1 MRSRLGLVLLAAALA
16 GGCSQPSSDP
26 LAERGRQVYLAQCTQ
41 CHNADPAQDGA
52 VGPAVKGA
60 SRELLEARIL
70 RGSYPPGYKPKRP
83 TNVMPPQ
90 PAVAPEI
97 PAPMKKSIGTE
108 SSVFVREATPERAPR
123 AAASGMAWPP
133 FDTWVA
139 EAMMTC
145 CAGQMTNQTLAHM
158 RLPSMPPMKIDQP

>member
-90 PAVAPEI
+90 PAVASEI
-97 PAPMKKSIGTE
+97 PAL
-108 SSVFVREATPERAPR
+108 
-123 AAASGMAWPP
+123 AAY
-133 FDTWVA
+133 
-139 EAMMTC
+139 
-145 CAGQMTNQTLAHM
+145 L
-158 RLPSMPPMKIDQP
+158 K

>member
-1 MRSRLGLVLLAAALA
+1 MEHAGEACRSHSPTAHLAVSLQLGSEHAAALA
-16 GGCSQPSSDP
+16 GGCSQPSSGP

-97 PAPMKKSIGTE
+97 PAL
-108 SSVFVREATPERAPR
+108 
-123 AAASGMAWPP
+123 AAY
-133 FDTWVA
+133 
-139 EAMMTC
+139 
-145 CAGQMTNQTLAHM
+145 L
-158 RLPSMPPMKIDQP
+158 K